1 MAVLSTAG
9 CARRRPIVPRFR
21 PRLWVAVGLF
31 SFLLTTK
38 ASEPLPAPREYQLK
52 AVFLYNF
59 AHFVEWP
66 AQAFSDPVAPLVI
79 GVLGEDPF
87 GSFLDEVVASEKV
100 NEHPLSVRRFR
111 RLEEIDRC
119 HVLFISQ
126 SETAR
131 LGEIFERLKGRSIL
145 VVGESEGFNSRGG
158 MVRFVTEKNKVR
170 LRINLEVAKAAG
182 LIISSKLLRPAEI
195 VTTQGG

>member
-1 MAVLSTAG
+1 MALLIQAPRALLRSWLGRLAALIACWWTAG
-9 CARRRPIVPRFR
+9 LATAAENP
-21 PRLWVAVGLF
+21 AF
-31 SFLLTTK
+31 S
-38 ASEPLPAPREYQLK
+38 EYQLK

-66 AQAFSDPVAPLVI
+66 SQAFPEPHAPLVI

-87 GSFLDEVVASEKV
+87 GRFLDEVVAGEKV
-100 NEHPLSVRRFR
+100 NDHSLSVRRFR

-119 HVLFISQ
+119 HVLFVSQ
-126 SETAR
+126 SETDR
-131 LGEIFERLKGRSIL
+131 LGEIFERLKSRSIL
-145 VVGESEGFNSRGG
+145 IVGESEGFSLRGG

-170 LRINLEVAKAAG
+170 LRINLEAARAAG

-195 VTTQGG
+195 VTTQKN